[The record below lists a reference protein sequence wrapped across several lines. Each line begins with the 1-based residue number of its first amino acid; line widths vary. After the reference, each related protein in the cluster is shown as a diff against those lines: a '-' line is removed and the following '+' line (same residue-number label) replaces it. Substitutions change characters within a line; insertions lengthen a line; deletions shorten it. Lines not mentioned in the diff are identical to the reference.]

1 MKLVTETPDTS
12 NPTDMEMH
20 MKDDKSGNE
29 AREPSALEEARS
41 SSATPGNQHLP
52 PVQHSKEG
60 EPGTVDEPHHGQAGH
75 AGSGKDAE
83 LESVGQSQSDRA
95 AGKSS

>member
-1 MKLVTETPDTS
+1 MTQNKSDK
-12 NPTDMEMH
+12 NP
-20 MKDDKSGNE
+20 NE
-29 AREPSALEEARS
+29 PTALEEARS
-41 SSATPGNQHLP
+41 SDAVPGDQQLP
-52 PVQHSKEG
+52 PLEHGKRN
-60 EPGTVDEPHHGQAGH
+60 EPGTAGEPHHGQAGH